1 MSKILTAEEFLIDW
15 MGIDNSTHPNIDI
28 KNQWLERKNQLI
40 KFAKLHCEAQQEA
53 ILENVKIREDELNPS
68 DTDEIKNTIL
78 GKEFEA
84 DKGYEDYCPHKY
96 TVDEDSIINA
106 YPLTNIE

>member
-15 MGIDNSTHPNIDI
+15 MGIDNSIHPNIDI

-40 KFAKLHCEAQQEA
+40 KFAKLHVEKA
-53 ILENVKIREDELNPS
+53 LESVNENAKAVSSCSNFTSKDWEKGRQGLICVH
-68 DTDEIKNTIL
+68 L
-78 GKEFEA
+78 GRVSVCK
-84 DKGYEDYCPHKY
+84 
-96 TVDEDSIINA
+96 DSIVNA